1 MAKASNFVF
10 MIIFLYKES
19 NRNLIFLPNQAFQKG
34 SPFARDFSEVILK
47 LTEDGTIM
55 SLEDEWLTPQ
65 CECSDDIASNEH
77 GSLSLQSFE
86 VLYLVS
92 FATSTIC
99 LLLSLVLLPLS
110 RQQHQDASKAN
121 ITPGEEGA
129 WKKAISRF
137 RYFYIKNSGRVTTLA
152 VTSDT
157 DEDTS
162 KVNEHPSRLEISSTS
177 DTPEHLQSSP
187 PAEIEMK

>member
-1 MAKASNFVF
+1 

-65 CECSDDIASNEH
+65 GECLDDIASNEH

-177 DTPEHLQSSP
+177 DTPEQLQSSP